1 VSDARNLVA
10 VYLVTAFACGALLF
24 WFSVRTMTAGVK
36 RYRAS
41 FSREASSTLEQMFL
55 FIDSGRLWTLNGLVL
70 LTAGVLGWFL
80 SGSLVVAALA
90 CAAGL
95 LAPRVIFAFFKKRRL
110 LTLRTQMPDAIM
122 LIAGALRSG
131 ASLPAAL
138 AQMVAEMRPPISQEF
153 ELFLR
158 EQRLGVSFDDALS
171 SFENRVMVEEMALL
185 AAALRVSRET
195 GGNLAETLERLAETL
210 RQKLTI
216 EGKIRALTAQGKL
229 QGIIVGLLPIALML
243 VLFRMEPEAMYP
255 LLHSWYGWAT
265 LTFIAA
271 MELVGAVIIRKIINI
286 DV

>member
-1 VSDARNLVA
+1 V
-10 VYLVTAFACGALLF
+10 
-24 WFSVRTMTAGVK
+24 
-36 RYRAS
+36 
-41 FSREASSTLEQMFL
+41 
-55 FIDSGRLWTLNGLVL
+55 
-70 LTAGVLGWFL
+70 
-80 SGSLVVAALA
+80 VVAALA

-158 EQRLGVSFDDALS
+158 EQRLGVSFDEALS
-171 SFENRVMVEEMALL
+171 SFENRLMVEEMALL

-255 LLHSWYGWAT
+255 LLHSWYGWVT
-265 LTFIAA
+265 LAFIAV

-286 DV
+286 DI

>member
-10 VYLVTAFACGALLF
+10 LYLVTAFACGALLF

-41 FSREASSTLEQMFL
+41 FSREASNTLEQMFL
-55 FIDSGRLWTLNGLVL
+55 FIDSGQLWTLNGLVL
-70 LTAGVLGWFL
+70 VSAGVLGWFL
-80 SGSLVVAALA
+80 SGSVVVAALA

-95 LAPRVIFAFFKKRRL
+95 LAPRIIFAFFKKRRL

-131 ASLPAAL
+131 ASLPSAL

-158 EQRLGVSFDDALS
+158 EQRLGVSFDEALS
-171 SFENRVMVEEMALL
+171 SFEDRLMVEEMALL

-255 LLHSWYGWAT
+255 LLHRWYGWVT
-265 LTFIAA
+265 LAFIAV